1 MNSIQ
6 KVAFYGSSYDYALL
20 SEGLSSVQH
29 AVRLERVESDPLA
42 CEADL
47 LFLGHHL
54 PLFDANRIL
63 AEGTPRAK
71 AVVVISHG
79 PFPLNGTPAPTPLGA
94 MAYHFRWQSEPALA
108 AAVLELVRDQLAA
121 EELYRVQH
129 RRFLLLVEDEV
140 NFASYFIPLILREL
154 TERTLSL
161 LPAGSEEQR
170 RRKAESERPV
180 LLLASD
186 FETAVDFMSR
196 YGDRMVGVISA
207 LGFPRA
213 GGNDRDAGIRLLEK
227 RNELNAEFPVV
238 IISARSERE
247 QEIMER
253 GAAFMSKTSPHLLSR
268 LRQHLLDLFGFGD
281 FIFRMPSD
289 TYGDREVARAH
300 SLAELRQCLEWVPLE
315 SFLYHAGRRHFSNWL
330 GVHGHLQLAEVVREI
345 PAEEGEVARK
355 KLLELLGRL

>member
-1 MNSIQ
+1 MIPIQ
-6 KVAFYGSSYDYALL
+6 KVAFYGSSYDFALL
-20 SEGLSSVQH
+20 QEGISALQHPVELACVDNAPLS
-29 AVRLERVESDPLA
+29 

-63 AEGTPRAK
+63 SEGTPRAK
-71 AVVVISHG
+71 SVVVISHG

-108 AAVLELVRDQLAA
+108 AAIVELVRDQCNA
-121 EELYRVQH
+121 EELYQVQR
-129 RRFLLLVEDEV
+129 RRFLLLVEDEI

-161 LPAGSEEQR
+161 LAPESAES
-170 RRKAESERPV
+170 RRKAETERPV

-186 FETAVDFMSR
+186 FETAVDFMTR

-207 LGFPRA
+207 LGFPRN
-213 GGNDRDAGIRLLEK
+213 GTNDRDAGIRLLEK

-238 IISARSERE
+238 IISARQERE
-247 QEIMER
+247 QEILSL
-253 GAAFMSKTSPHLLSR
+253 GSAFIAKTSPHLLSR
-268 LRQHLLDLFGFGD
+268 MRQHLLDSFGFGD
-281 FIFRMPSD
+281 FIFRMPGAPHGSL
-289 TYGDREVARAH
+289 EVARAH
-300 SLAELRQCLEWVPLE
+300 SLAELRQCLEWVPIE
-315 SFLYHAGRRHFSNWL
+315 SFLYHASRRHFSNWL

-345 PAEEGEVARK
+345 PAEEGETARK
-355 KLLELLGRL
+355 KLLELLNSL